1 MKAPTEEFPFD
12 YDVPRRSRKILRSN
26 TDDRAKN
33 VRVEVGRTSSRSPS
47 PETPASD
54 VVKIRVYRRDGNATQ
69 IRWKG
74 VKTEGVKTEEVRLR
88 KGDVV
93 VCDTRAEASMT
104 QNIEP
109 TPGWGYTSESQW

>member
-33 VRVEVGRTSSRSPS
+33 IRVEVGRTSSRSPS

-69 IRWKG
+69 IRQK
-74 VKTEGVKTEEVRLR
+74 GVKTEEVRLR
-88 KGDVV
+88 NGDVV
-93 VCDTRAEASMT
+93 VRDTRAEASMT